1 MDSGFAASRR
11 PGMTA
16 GADTMHALRYL
27 FSPSGRLEPK
37 PFVLGAMAIYA
48 AGIASQLL
56 TAPDVITR
64 AGLWPFAVVQAL
76 LIWVWFS
83 LHAKRL
89 HDSGHSAG
97 WALAASILYALAVI
111 LLLIVATGFIDTS
124 AAGASDRNATS
135 ALTLI
140 LFVYIVAILSGS
152 PSYDLVWVVIAVLS
166 VMALLPLLI
175 TLAVTLWAATRPSA
189 ASNASPGAAV

>member
-16 GADTMHALRYL
+16 GADTMDALRFL
-27 FSPSGRLEPK
+27 FSPSGRLAPK
-37 PFVLGAMAIYA
+37 PFVAGAVAVYA

-64 AGLWPFAVVQAL
+64 AGLWPFAIAQGL
-76 LIWVWFS
+76 LVWMWFV

-97 WALAASILYALAVI
+97 LALGASILYALAVI
-111 LLLIVATGFIDTS
+111 LLLIVATAFIDTS
-124 AAGASDRNATS
+124 AASASDRNATS

-152 PSYDLVWVVIAVLS
+152 PGYDLVWVVIAVLS

-175 TLAVTLWAATRPSA
+175 TVAVTLWAATRPSA
-189 ASNASPGAAV
+189 SHSPAA